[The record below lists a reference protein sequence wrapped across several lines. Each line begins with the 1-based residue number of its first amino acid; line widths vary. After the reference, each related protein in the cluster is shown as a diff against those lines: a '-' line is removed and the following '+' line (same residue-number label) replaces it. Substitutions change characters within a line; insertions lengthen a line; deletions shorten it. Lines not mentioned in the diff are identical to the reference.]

1 MATVPFKETRDH
13 AKWCVTAD
21 RDVPMVCIGD
31 INRQVNNIQVFVGS
45 YSGCEINFISQCI
58 SQRE

>member
-31 INRQVNNIQVFVGS
+31 INRQVNNKNRGIRRQLF
-45 YSGCEINFISQCI
+45 
-58 SQRE
+58 